1 MKMQAKCKKNP
12 KATKIIKNLCVF
24 QSGHILD
31 PMTPYTWD
39 AEEKEKVQENKP
51 EVGSK
56 KQIPNQDRG
65 NFIPGPVYYQRGGTR
80 SITTFKNSS
89 DRIGEIS
96 QPLHSIIEAE
106 TKQQEETNRG
116 DFVQKVPDKLVE
128 ALGYSS
134 NSRTPAPSNLLHS
147 SLISHSTI
155 SPSKKMKWHIDAE
168 VMMKKPQFKEVIDLL
183 LGTKR
188 FNDDT
193 EVGNRTKLISS
204 LTTMTSYFELVV
216 QRLFSDNKMRF
227 IKMMNNGYIKAILS
241 EERTRDKEMN
251 KKDKLQDESSKQ
263 TPVE

>member
-1 MKMQAKCKKNP
+1 
-12 KATKIIKNLCVF
+12 
-24 QSGHILD
+24 
-31 PMTPYTWD
+31 
-39 AEEKEKVQENKP
+39 
-51 EVGSK
+51 
-56 KQIPNQDRG
+56 
-65 NFIPGPVYYQRGGTR
+65 
-80 SITTFKNSS
+80 
-89 DRIGEIS
+89 
-96 QPLHSIIEAE
+96 
-106 TKQQEETNRG
+106 
-116 DFVQKVPDKLVE
+116 
-128 ALGYSS
+128 
-134 NSRTPAPSNLLHS
+134 
-147 SLISHSTI
+147 
-155 SPSKKMKWHIDAE
+155 MKWHIDAE